1 MTTITDN
8 FNRNN
13 NTNLNASN
21 DGKTF
26 NGQSGSWMWTE
37 VNGDCLIESNSVR
50 SNSNNI
56 NSFIR
61 AEVDFSSSH
70 HSQFVI
76 ISSSTSSSISTC
88 IRAISGSNFSC
99 YGFMIK
105 NQFASSSYNLI
116 KVINGSIINLTAP
129 VYFTLTPPD
138 TIRISA
144 VNTGSVVKIGGHLNG
159 MLKQTFIDSSSVF
172 NYTKTGIH
180 FLGFTNSWSY
190 ADNFESSDEP
200 GTR

>member
-1 MTTITDN
+1 VLLLFLAGFLSPAEIWAAYNTVTHESGSQIALTDKTITVG
-8 FNRNN
+8 
-13 NTNLNASN
+13 TSTVVESYTV
-21 DGKTF
+21 DG
-26 NGQSGSWMWTE
+26 
-37 VNGDCLIESNSVR
+37 NSM
-50 SNSNNI
+50 
-56 NSFIR
+56 SFT
-61 AEVDFSSSH
+61 VDD
-70 HSQFVI
+70 
-76 ISSSTSSSISTC
+76 
-88 IRAISGSNFSC
+88 
-99 YGFMIK
+99 
-105 NQFASSSYNLI
+105 
-116 KVINGSIINLTAP
+116 GSIINLTAP